1 MSIIKKPAAPPKIVT
16 IEVHLEE
23 PLLTT
28 LKAYCEFI
36 DSTPDHVIAT
46 ALRFVFK
53 KDYDFKRWLK
63 AQKDIQKPLAED
75 NPNRTQSSA
84 TPAKP

>member
-16 IEVHLEE
+16 VEVQLEE

-46 ALRFVFK
+46 ALRLVFK

-63 AQKDIQKPLAED
+63 AQRESQRSLAED
-75 NPNRTQSSA
+75 KANRVQNPAPQT
-84 TPAKP
+84 KP

>member
-1 MSIIKKPAAPPKIVT
+1 MPIIQRPAAPPKIVA
-16 IEVHLEE
+16 IESQLEE

-46 ALRFVFK
+46 ALLICVLLSWVI
-53 KDYDFKRWLK
+53 RW
-63 AQKDIQKPLAED
+63 AV
-75 NPNRTQSSA
+75 RRGWMRR
-84 TPAKP
+84 

>member
-1 MSIIKKPAAPPKIVT
+1 VSIIKKPAAPPKIVT
-16 IEVHLEE
+16 IEVQLEE

-46 ALRFVFK
+46 SLRLVFK
-53 KDYDFKRWLK
+53 KDY
-63 AQKDIQKPLAED
+63 
-75 NPNRTQSSA
+75 
-84 TPAKP
+84 